1 MDIIGL
7 IIIVNLIVAIVVL
20 TLLYVEWDIYGP
32 LIGATAVSILLFG
45 AWNIFGP
52 LVSATAVLALLMVT
66 AALLIAWNLQRRKMA
81 SGLSEWWSRE
91 KPTTDHRL
99 HGLSGLVSEELSP
112 RGEVHVNGEYWNAV
126 SDTGET
132 IVKDA
137 EVVVL
142 DVDGL
147 TLRVS
152 KADE

>member
-20 TLLYVEWDIYGP
+20 TLLYVEWDIFGP
-32 LIGATAVSILLFG
+32 LIGATVVLVLLFV
-45 AWNIFGP
+45 AWNIFSP
-52 LVSATAVLALLMVT
+52 LVSATAVLALLVVM
-66 AALLIAWNLQRRKMA
+66 AALLIAWNLQRGRMG

-99 HGLSGLVSEELSP
+99 HGLSGVVSEELSP
-112 RGEVHVNGEYWNAV
+112 KGEVHLNGEYWNAV
-126 SDTGET
+126 SDTGEA
-132 IVKDA
+132 IEKDA
-137 EVVVL
+137 EVVVI

-152 KADE
+152 RADE

>member
-1 MDIIGL
+1 MDIIGF
-7 IIIVNLIVAIVVL
+7 IIIADLIVATVVL
-20 TLLYVEWDIYGP
+20 SLLYVEWEIFGP
-32 LIGATAVSILLFG
+32 LIGATVVSILLFV
-45 AWNIFGP
+45 AWNIFSP
-52 LVSATAVLALLMVT
+52 LVSVTAVLAFLIVT
-66 AALLIAWNLQRRKMA
+66 AALLVWNLLQKRKMG

-132 IVKDA
+132 IEKDA

-142 DVDGL
+142 DVEGL

-152 KADE
+152 RADE

>member
-7 IIIVNLIVAIVVL
+7 IIIVNLIVAIVVM
-20 TLLYVEWDIYGP
+20 TLLYVELDIFGP
-32 LIGATAVSILLFG
+32 IIGATVVLILLFV
-45 AWNIFGP
+45 AWNIFSP

-66 AALLIAWNLQRRKMA
+66 AALLITWNLQRREVG
-81 SGLSEWWSRE
+81 SGLSQWLSRE

-99 HGLSGLVSEELSP
+99 HGLSGLVSKELSP
-112 RGEVHVNGEYWNAV
+112 RGEVHLNGEYWNAV

-132 IVKDA
+132 IEKDA

-147 TLRVS
+147 TLRVLR
-152 KADE
+152 ADE